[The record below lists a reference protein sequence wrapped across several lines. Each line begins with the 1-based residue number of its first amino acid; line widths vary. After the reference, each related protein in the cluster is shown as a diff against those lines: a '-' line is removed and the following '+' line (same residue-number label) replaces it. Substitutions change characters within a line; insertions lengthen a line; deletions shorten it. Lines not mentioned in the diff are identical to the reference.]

1 MLTTVHPPF
10 DTRVFYREAQSLVN
24 HGHEVTIIA
33 PHTEIINEIIDGVH
47 IKTIQKPNSKALH
60 FLTMFKIFKEGFK
73 IKCDVFHC
81 HEPGSLLICFILKV
95 LTGNKMVY
103 DAHEYYPELIAENV
117 FFPKVIKKPIHAI
130 VNKGELF
137 LCKFCD
143 YIITVNESLRKRF
156 AQFGNTVVL
165 YNVPSLD
172 LFPLQNVEMEQNT
185 IVYAGYVSR
194 ERGLDKLLKSLL
206 DVRKAYP
213 NLFLLVA
220 GYIQDT
226 DEFKIEVKNFID
238 DNSLNGNVKITGWL
252 PYADI
257 VTNIQKSMAGMILFQ
272 PIYYNNIIGLPNKL
286 FEYMACG
293 KPVIASDFPEIRAIV
308 KEANCGLLIDSS
320 NIDDITKAIIWIMNN
335 PKEAQEMGSRG
346 RKSVEKKY
354 NWAEMEKLLFN
365 MYDDI
370 SIVQ

>member
-10 DTRVFYREAQSLVN
+10 DTRVFHREAKSLASN
-24 HGHEVTIIA
+24 GHEVTLIA
-33 PHTEIINEIIDGVH
+33 PHTEVINETIDGVH
-47 IKTIQKPNSKALH
+47 IKTIIKPNSKALH
-60 FLTMFKIFKEGFK
+60 FLTMIKVFLEGLK
-73 IKCDVFHC
+73 THYDVSHC
-81 HEPGSLLICFILKV
+81 HEPGSLLVCFILKV
-95 LTGNKMVY
+95 LKGNKMVY

-117 FFPKVIKKPIHAI
+117 FFPKVVKKPIHFI
-130 VNKGELF
+130 VDKGELF
-137 LCKFCD
+137 LCKFCE

-156 AQFGNTVVL
+156 ARFENIVVL

-172 LFPLQNVEMEQNT
+172 LFPLKDVEIEQNT

-213 NLFLLVA
+213 DIFLLVA

-226 DEFKIEVKNFID
+226 DEFKSEVKSFID
-238 DNSLNGNVKITGWL
+238 DNSLNGTVRITGWI

-257 VTNIQKSMAGMILFQ
+257 VANIQKSMVGMILFQ

-308 KEANCGLLIDSS
+308 EEANCGILVDSS
-320 NIDDITKAIIWIMNN
+320 NIDDITKAIIWILNN
-335 PKEAQEMGSRG
+335 PKEAQEMGYRG
-346 RKSVEKKY
+346 RKLIEEKY
-354 NWAEMEKLLFN
+354 NWAEMETLLLS
-365 MYDDI
+365 MYDKI
-370 SIVQ
+370 SIIQ

>member
-24 HGHEVTIIA
+24 HGHKVTIIA
-33 PHTEIINEIIDGVH
+33 PHTEVINEIIDGVH

-60 FLTMFKIFKEGFK
+60 FLTMLKIFKEGLK

-117 FFPKVIKKPIHAI
+117 FFPKVVKKPIHVI
-130 VNKGELF
+130 VDKGELF

-143 YIITVNESLRKRF
+143 YIVTVNESLRNRF

-172 LFPLQNVEMEQNT
+172 LFPLKDVEMEQNT

-238 DNSLNGNVKITGWL
+238 NNSLNGNVKITGWL

-346 RKSVEKKY
+346 RKSIEKKY